1 MSELINN
8 REHRIKQLKNIIVG
22 LHQGAAPES
31 VESDLIQIVQQTDAT
46 EIAAMEQELIA
57 DGMPVQQ
64 IQSMCDLHAAAVRKV
79 LPPTHGFDVPPGHP
93 VNTFHRENNALREK
107 TEAIR
112 CLLHKATLPLPSVS
126 IEKIREE
133 CQDLF
138 NELMDIEKHYQRKE
152 HLLFSFLEKH
162 GITGPSKVMWGKD
175 DEIRASLKQFGNALS
190 TTLAGRPAGFQSLQA
205 AATPALAGVEDMVF
219 KEENILLPMAMNA
232 LTEED
237 WGEIWEQS
245 PEYGWCIVEPQEGY
259 APPQPA
265 GSLPEA
271 VIPSGKA
278 ILFPTGSLTLSQ
290 LKGLFGALPLDITFV
305 DAEDRVRYF
314 SEGAERVFARSKA
327 IIGRKVQHCH
337 PPKSVD
343 VVERIL
349 ADFRSGRQNIAE
361 FWIDF
366 HGKFVHIRYFAVRD
380 TAGAYLGTV
389 ELTQDI
395 TRLRALEGERRLLQ
409 YEGAPEETV

>member
-22 LHQGAAPES
+22 LHHGATPES
-31 VESDLIQIVQQTDAT
+31 VEADLVQIVQQTDAT

-64 IQSMCDLHAAAVRKV
+64 IQSMCDLHAAAVKKV
-79 LPPTHGFDVPPGHP
+79 LPPTHGFDVSPGHP
-93 VNTFHRENNALREK
+93 VDTLHRENDALREK

-112 CLLHKATLPLPSVS
+112 CLLHKATLPLPGVGV
-126 IEKIREE
+126 EKIREE

-138 NELMDIEKHYQRKE
+138 NELMDIEKHYRRKE
-152 HLLFSFLEKH
+152 NLLFSFLERH
-162 GITGPSKVMWGKD
+162 GIAGPSKVMWGKD
-175 DEIRASLKQFGNALS
+175 DEIRALLRQFGDALS
-190 TTLAGRPAGFQSLQA
+190 HPTAGSPEGFQSVQA
-205 AATPALAGVEDMVF
+205 AAPQALAGVDDMIF

-245 PEYGWCIVEPQEGY
+245 PEYGWCIVEPREGY

-278 ILFPTGSLTLSQ
+278 IIFPTGSLTLNQ

-314 SEGAERVFARSKA
+314 SEGRERIFARSKA

-349 ADFRSGRQNIAE
+349 ADFRSGRQDVAE

-380 TAGAYLGTV
+380 TDGAYLGSL
-389 ELTQDI
+389 ELTQDL
-395 TRLRALEGERRLLQ
+395 TRLRALQGERRLLQ
-409 YEGAPEETV
+409 YESEPVGVL